1 MGKYEELTDKELMK
15 ALWEAQEMRIGYRI
29 KQIKDEMDRR
39 NKYE

>member
-29 KQIKDEMDRR
+29 KQIKDEMNRR
-39 NKYE
+39 SREQ